1 MEKNREKDRIIA
13 GKDRTIVEL
22 NSKIDQ
28 MAGLSRQQQNIAR
41 RRQTARHCLVTHCIP
56 APYNEETAAQTRT
69 KAQRWRSQF
78 SHTF

>member
-41 RRQTARHCLVTHCIP
+41 RRQTARKRINQHQSVRDRRPLVQIP
-56 APYNEETAAQTRT
+56 NPPVIYD
-69 KAQRWRSQF
+69 
-78 SHTF
+78 